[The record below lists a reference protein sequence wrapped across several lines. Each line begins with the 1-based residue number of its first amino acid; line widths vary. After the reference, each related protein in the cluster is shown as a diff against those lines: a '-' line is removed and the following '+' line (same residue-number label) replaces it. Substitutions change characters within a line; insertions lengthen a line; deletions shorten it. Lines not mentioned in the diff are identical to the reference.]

1 MKKCGDWSESRFEPI
16 GNVLLGNGPAPRCQ
30 GDETENSSLKKQV
43 NGERVESGQLN
54 NENKMSRLEGHGWI
68 SRRACLHF
76 YSVLGPN
83 PLLPTSSGDAVG
95 TATSMAKNLEEIT
108 LSKLQETTYNAT
120 CCISAKER
128 RENTLSTRNETTK
141 NGATSDTARM
151 TKRVI
156 TLQSARNKTTKN
168 GAAGCMATS
177 SEIAPPKLDEMM
189 AAIEKRREIT
199 ISPRNEMKRNG
210 AIRCAAMR
218 IEILLPAKPDEMAT
232 ADAASYTA
240 TTSMA
245 TLTND
250 LRCNMMT
257 RRDVTTINPTMDT
270 TESYRGGAGTS
281 ANITGCRALR
291 VLCVFPFARPCGR
304 GPLAKWWDRTGVG

>member
-1 MKKCGDWSESRFEPI
+1 MP
-16 GNVLLGNGPAPRCQ
+16 
-30 GDETENSSLKKQV
+30 
-43 NGERVESGQLN
+43 
-54 NENKMSRLEGHGWI
+54 
-68 SRRACLHF
+68 
-76 YSVLGPN
+76 
-83 PLLPTSSGDAVG
+83 
-95 TATSMAKNLEEIT
+95 
-108 LSKLQETTYNAT
+108 
-120 CCISAKER
+120 
-128 RENTLSTRNETTK
+128 
-141 NGATSDTARM
+141 
-151 TKRVI
+151 KRVI

-177 SEIAPPKLDEMM
+177 SEIAPSKLDEMM

-218 IEILLPAKPDEMAT
+218 IEIILLPTKPDEMAT
-232 ADAASYTA
+232 ADAATYTA